1 MKRQGKTRLLVVI
14 TGTYINVVI
23 TSCTLSANIVCQL
36 HFNKK
41 KGGGQ
46 EKAVLAEELHKG
58 PGTETQQL
66 PGLAVPG
73 NKMGHGGLVGLEA
86 RA

>member
-1 MKRQGKTRLLVVI
+1 MVI
-14 TGTYINVVI
+14 TGTYINIVI

-36 HFNKK
+36 HFNK

-58 PGTETQQL
+58 PGTETRQL
-66 PGLAVPG
+66 PGLAVQG
-73 NKMGHGGLVGLEA
+73 NKIGHGGLVGLEA

>member
-1 MKRQGKTRLLVVI
+1 MLLSPAVHSQLILYVNSISIKKR
-14 TGTYINVVI
+14 
-23 TSCTLSANIVCQL
+23 
-36 HFNKK
+36 
-41 KGGGQ
+41 GGGQ